1 MIELKRQ
8 QQHLKQKELTTLL
21 GIPAGRLSQI
31 LSGKRR
37 VNIDLAKKR
46 YERLHVSPKFILK
59 TA

>member
-8 QQHLKQKELTTLL
+8 QQHPKQKELTTLL
-21 GIPAGRLSQI
+21 EIPAGRLSRI

-37 VNIDLAKKR
+37 VSIDLAKKR
-46 YERLHVSPKFILK
+46 YERLHVSPGFILK